1 MRKRQRR
8 DTAFLP
14 RKRQR
19 IAGQFTGITTI
30 RAGGKVRQFVPRTL
44 GTPLAITERKYFD
57 GAFAATAIPVG
68 LATAAS
74 GEMDL
79 ATTNTLFAPTTG
91 DDFNNRSG
99 RKVQVIQI
107 KLRGN
112 ISVATQV
119 DQIAADQSPV
129 VRFLLVQDKQ
139 TNTAQL
145 NSEDVVQTVGI
156 YGWQNPAFFGRF
168 QVLKDKIMKLP
179 APTITWDGTNLEQ
192 AGYHFP
198 FKIGHKFRKPVTVHF
213 NSTNGGTVADIT
225 DNSFHLLGFTSTT
238 NLAPTLA
245 YQSRVTFIDV

>member
-1 MRKRQRR
+1 MAKRKGAPQKQPAAKRQRTQGSFKSQTFAR
-8 DTAFLP
+8 PA
-14 RKRQR
+14 
-19 IAGQFTGITTI
+19 I
-30 RAGGKVRQFVPRTL
+30 
-44 GTPLAITERKYFD
+44 ITERKYFD

-68 LATAAS
+68 LATSAS

-79 ATTNTLFAPTTG
+79 ATTNTLFAPVTG

-99 RKVQVIQI
+99 RKVQVLQV

-112 ISVATQV
+112 IAVATQV
-119 DQIAADQSPV
+119 DQTAADISPT

-145 NSEDVVQTVGI
+145 NSEDVIQTVGI

-179 APTITWDGTNLEQ
+179 SPQITWDGTNLEQ
-192 AGYHFP
+192 AGYHVP
-198 FKIGHKFRKPVTVHF
+198 FKIQHSFKKPVIVHF

-225 DNSFHLLGFTSTT
+225 DNSFHLLGFTSST

-245 YQSRVTFIDV
+245 YQSRVTFVDV